1 MEIIDGMWKNEH
13 QLIQM
18 EQVINPREE
27 DVENNQMR
35 LTILENRVILRLK
48 FVVRAIQP
56 SLWVKLPANH
66 WYHT

>member
-35 LTILENRVILRLK
+35 LTILENRGILRLK
-48 FVVRAIQP
+48 FVERAIQP